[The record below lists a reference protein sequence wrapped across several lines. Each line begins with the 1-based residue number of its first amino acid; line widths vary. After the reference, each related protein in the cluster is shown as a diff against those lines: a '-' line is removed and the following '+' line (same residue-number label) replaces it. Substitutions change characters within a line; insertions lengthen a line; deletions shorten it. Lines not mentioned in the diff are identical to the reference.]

1 MNNLIN
7 WMNIHITPHTDKFV
21 QNPWVK
27 GLQRTMM
34 GTIPFII
41 FASIINIYQAI
52 RGSVAFLPDLSIV
65 YNFAFYLLALYE
77 AVLLPYYILE
87 NLRKKRLQ
95 TTTMMLSV
103 GVFLLCQGWQI
114 NPWGDTPI
122 TFTLLGPQGIVLA
135 LLCGYFVTFVCY
147 SLRDFSFFK
156 EDSVLP
162 KFVTKWFDDIVPIAI
177 CFIIPFIIVYV
188 LKFSLLNAI
197 TTIFSPL
204 QAISNTL
211 PGFILMNFCYVFFY
225 SIGASGWIF
234 SGAFYPILMSNIAM
248 NAEACAAGLAYNG
261 IATNE
266 VIYGCFCAIGGLGCT
281 LPLVLMMM
289 KSESKRISGVGKGC
303 IIPAL
308 CNINEPVVY
317 GLPIVLN
324 PILMIPMWL
333 ISIIIP
339 TITWLAMNLGLVGF
353 PNKPF
358 NLGFVPSVISAFFI
372 NDTIFANIVLI
383 VVLFVVAGII
393 WYPFFKTYEKSEI
406 EKEKLELEKE

>member
-7 WMNIHITPHTDKFV
+7 WMNVHLTPFTEKFV

-34 GTIPFII
+34 GTVPFII
-41 FASIINIYQAI
+41 FASIINIYQAV
-52 RGSVAFLPDLSIV
+52 RGLVPSLPDLSIV
-65 YNFAFYLLALYE
+65 YNFSFYLLGLYE
-77 AVLLPYYILE
+77 AILLPYYVLE

-95 TTTMMLSV
+95 VTAMMLSV

-135 LLCGYFVTFVCY
+135 LLSGYFVTFVCN
-147 SLRDFSFFK
+147 LFADFSFFK

-162 KFVTKWFDDIVPIAI
+162 KFVTKWFDDMVPIAI
-177 CFIIPFIIVYV
+177 CFLVPFVIVYIFN
-188 LKFSLLNAI
+188 FSLLNAI
-197 TTIFSPL
+197 TTVFAPL

-211 PGFILMNFCYVFFY
+211 PGFILINFCYVFFY

-234 SGAFYPILMSNIAM
+234 SGAFYPILMSNITA
-248 NAEACAAGLAYNG
+248 NAEAYAQGLTYSG

-281 LPLVLMMM
+281 LPLVLMMLRS
-289 KSESKRISGVGKGC
+289 KVKRIKGVGKGV

-324 PILMIPMWL
+324 PILMIPMWI
-333 ISIIIP
+333 ISIVIP
-339 TITWLAMNLGLVGF
+339 AITWFAMNMGLVGF

-358 NLGFVPSVISAFFI
+358 NLGFVPSIISAFFI
-372 NDTIFANIVLI
+372 NNTVVANIILI
-383 VVLFVVAGII
+383 IVLFLVAGLI
-393 WYPFFKTYEKSEI
+393 WYPFFKTYEKSELA
-406 EKEKLELEKE
+406 KEENNN